1 MVLPAPILFDAEGI
15 RLQKLT
21 GVLGL
26 HSVPIVVVRFAP
38 DTGLMWPQVNK
49 RGSMVAM
56 DKPISPQ
63 LADAFFAAVRG
74 YVRWGYMGPEPGITN
89 EENEPIPI
97 STVCRRVDT
106 FTDRLPDEVC
116 NALCFLTT
124 QKHLKERLDA
134 EPTYANGAQLLL
146 KLIEDRKAQWGEV
159 WAEAQSQ

>member
-1 MVLPAPILFDAEGI
+1 M
-15 RLQKLT
+15 
-21 GVLGL
+21 
-26 HSVPIVVVRFAP
+26 
-38 DTGLMWPQVNK
+38 M
-49 RGSMVAM
+49 AM

-89 EENEPIPI
+89 EENELVPI

-116 NALCFLTT
+116 NALCFLAT
-124 QKHLKERLDA
+124 QKHLKEKLDA
-134 EPTYANGAQLLL
+134 ERTYATGAQLLL

-159 WAEAQSQ
+159 WAAAQSQ

>member
-1 MVLPAPILFDAEGI
+1 MM
-15 RLQKLT
+15 T
-21 GVLGL
+21 
-26 HSVPIVVVRFAP
+26 
-38 DTGLMWPQVNK
+38 
-49 RGSMVAM
+49 AM

-89 EENEPIPI
+89 EGNELIPI

-124 QKHLKERLDA
+124 QKHLKEKLDA
-134 EPTYANGAQLLL
+134 ERTYAVGAQLLL

-159 WAEAQSQ
+159 RAEAQSQ

>member
-1 MVLPAPILFDAEGI
+1 MMAP
-15 RLQKLT
+15 
-21 GVLGL
+21 
-26 HSVPIVVVRFAP
+26 
-38 DTGLMWPQVNK
+38 
-49 RGSMVAM
+49 M

-89 EENEPIPI
+89 EENELIPI

-124 QKHLKERLDA
+124 QKHLKEKLDA
-134 EPTYANGAQLLL
+134 ERTYVTGAWLLL

-159 WAEAQSQ
+159 WAEAQTQ

>member
-1 MVLPAPILFDAEGI
+1 VFWDYTLCADACGSALHPTPGLRGLTSTSGGLSAAMMAP
-15 RLQKLT
+15 
-21 GVLGL
+21 
-26 HSVPIVVVRFAP
+26 
-38 DTGLMWPQVNK
+38 
-49 RGSMVAM
+49 M

-63 LADAFFAAVRG
+63 LTDAFFAAVRG

-89 EENEPIPI
+89 EENDLIPI

-124 QKHLKERLDA
+124 QKHLKEKLDA
-134 EPTYANGAQLLL
+134 ERTYVTGAWLLL